1 MFSPGIK
8 DIIHQEM
15 LKERDK
21 LEQHIKS
28 LEDSL
33 DKASRSE
40 DKNTNDNNTTNNTL
54 TASYSHW
61 DTYEDIEELQEQ
73 INGAKKALFKLNDK
87 IQNHNNPN
95 SSSEKTCGHRYRC
108 SCSGD
113 KRAERAVVAM
123 KTCDRLDEM
132 VLFKEQ
138 GKTLFTQQNYK
149 EALALY
155 EKSLI
160 YFEYCFDGSQDERK
174 QADAI
179 REVCLLNAAAC
190 FLRLKLYSK
199 CIEYC
204 TDAIQVD
211 GSNPKAWFRRARALR
226 LTHDFDSAE
235 KDLERAREVSNLAI
249 RFSSSASTTELAAC
263 LSLSLANVDS
273 RLDNSTAWDDF
284 MLDSCCSSS
293 ETSLDNAFLFAS

>member
-21 LEQHIKS
+21 LEKHIQS
-28 LEDSL
+28 LENSL
-33 DKASRSE
+33 DKASKSVDDE
-40 DKNTNDNNTTNNTL
+40 NTNTNNVTL
-54 TASYSHW
+54 TSSYSHW
-61 DTYEDIEELQEQ
+61 DSYEDIEELQEQ
-73 INGAKKALFKLNDK
+73 INDAKKSLIKLNEK
-87 IQNHNNPN
+87 ITAHDEP
-95 SSSEKTCGHRYRC
+95 SSEKTCGHRYQC

-123 KTCDRLDEM
+123 KPCDRRKEM
-132 VLFKEQ
+132 ISFKEQ
-138 GKTLFTQQNYK
+138 GNTLFKQQNYK

-155 EKSLI
+155 EKALI
-160 YFEYCFDGSQDERK
+160 YFEYCFDGSPDERK
-174 QADAI
+174 QADSI

-211 GSNPKAWFRRARALR
+211 DSNPKSWFRRARANR
-226 LTHDFDSAE
+226 LTHDFDAAQ
-235 KDLERAREVSNLAI
+235 KDLERAREVSNGDTDTVQAI
-249 RFSSSASTTELAAC
+249 NRELRLLLDDIKKYNDSSSKLFTSTGKT
-263 LSLSLANVDS
+263 
-273 RLDNSTAWDDF
+273 
-284 MLDSCCSSS
+284 
-293 ETSLDNAFLFAS
+293 

>member
-21 LEQHIKS
+21 LEKHIKS
-28 LEDSL
+28 LKDSIE
-33 DKASRSE
+33 KASSSADENRN
-40 DKNTNDNNTTNNTL
+40 DNTNKTNNTL
-54 TASYSHW
+54 TSSYSHW
-61 DTYEDIEELQEQ
+61 DSYEDVEELHEQ
-73 INGAKKALFKLNDK
+73 INNAKKSLIKLNDK
-87 IQNHNNPN
+87 INNHDNPN
-95 SSSEKTCGHRYRC
+95 TSTNKQCGHRYQC

-113 KRAERAVVAM
+113 KRAEREVVAM

-132 VLFKEQ
+132 IHFKEQ
-138 GKTLFTQQNYK
+138 GNNLFTQQNYK

-160 YFEYCFDGSQDERK
+160 YFEYCFDGSPDERK

-190 FLRLKLYSK
+190 FLRLRLYSK

-204 TDAIQVD
+204 TDAIEVD
-211 GSNPKAWFRRARALR
+211 DSNPKAWFRRARAHR
-226 LTHDFDSAE
+226 LTHDFDAAE
-235 KDLERAREVSNLAI
+235 KDLDKAREVSNSETDTIQSIYCEL
-249 RFSSSASTTELAAC
+249 RLLKDDVKEYNDSSSKLFTSTRKT
-263 LSLSLANVDS
+263 
-273 RLDNSTAWDDF
+273 
-284 MLDSCCSSS
+284 
-293 ETSLDNAFLFAS
+293 

>member
-1 MFSPGIK
+1 MFSSGIK

-21 LEQHIKS
+21 LENHIKS

-33 DKASRSE
+33 DKANSSVE
-40 DKNTNDNNTTNNTL
+40 DKNRNDNTNTKNTTL
-54 TASYSHW
+54 TASYSQCNS
-61 DTYEDIEELQEQ
+61 YEDIEEVQEQ
-73 INGAKKALFKLNDK
+73 INNAKKALAKLNDK
-87 IQNHNNPN
+87 IHNHNNSD
-95 SSSEKTCGHRYRC
+95 SSSEKTCRHRYEC

-113 KRAERAVVAM
+113 KRAELQVVAM
-123 KTCDRLDEM
+123 KTCDRLNEM

-138 GKTLFTQQNYK
+138 GNTLFSQQNYK

-160 YFEYCFDGSQDERK
+160 YFEYCFDGSLDERK
-174 QADAI
+174 QADSI

-204 TDAIQVD
+204 TDAIKVD
-211 GSNPKAWFRRARALR
+211 DRNPKAWFRRARALR
-226 LTHDFDSAE
+226 LTHDFDAAE
-235 KDLERAREVSNLAI
+235 KDLERARKVSNGDTETVQSIDRELRLLQNDI
-249 RFSSSASTTELAAC
+249 KEYNDSSSKLFTFTG
-263 LSLSLANVDS
+263 
-273 RLDNSTAWDDF
+273 
-284 MLDSCCSSS
+284 
-293 ETSLDNAFLFAS
+293 ET

>member
-28 LEDSL
+28 LEESL
-33 DKASRSE
+33 SKANSSE
-40 DKNTNDNNTTNNTL
+40 DKNTNNNINTTHNTTL
-54 TASYSHW
+54 TSSYSHW
-61 DTYEDIEELQEQ
+61 DSYEDVEELHEQ
-73 INGAKKALFKLNDK
+73 ISDAKKDLVKLNDK
-87 IQNHNNPN
+87 IN
-95 SSSEKTCGHRYRC
+95 SHKNTSSEKSCSHRYQC

-113 KRAERAVVAM
+113 KRAEREVVAM

-138 GKTLFTQQNYK
+138 GNSLFTQHNYK
-149 EALALY
+149 GALALY
-155 EKSLI
+155 EKALI

-174 QADAI
+174 QADVI

-204 TDAIQVD
+204 NDAIQVD
-211 GSNPKAWFRRARALR
+211 DSNPKAWFRRARAHR
-226 LTHDFDSAE
+226 LQHDFDVAK
-235 KDLERAREVSNLAI
+235 KDLEKAKEVSNGDTDTVQAIDRELRLLADDVKQYNN
-249 RFSSSASTTELAAC
+249 SSSKLFKSTEKT
-263 LSLSLANVDS
+263 
-273 RLDNSTAWDDF
+273 
-284 MLDSCCSSS
+284 
-293 ETSLDNAFLFAS
+293 

>member
-21 LEQHIKS
+21 LEKHIKS

-33 DKASRSE
+33 NKASSSANE
-40 DKNTNDNNTTNNTL
+40 NTNDDKTTNNKTL

-73 INGAKKALFKLNDK
+73 INDAKKALFKLNEK
-87 IQNHNNPN
+87 INCHNNPH
-95 SSSEKTCGHRYRC
+95 SSSEKTCGHRYQC

-113 KRAERAVVAM
+113 KRAERAVVSM
-123 KTCDRLDEM
+123 KTCDRQNKM

-138 GKTLFTQQNYK
+138 GNTLFKQQDYK

-160 YFEYCFDGSQDERK
+160 YFEYCFDGSPNERK
-174 QADAI
+174 QADAV

-204 TDAIQVD
+204 TDAIEVD
-211 GSNPKAWFRRARALR
+211 DSNPKAWFRRARAHR
-226 LTHDFDSAE
+226 LTHDFNAAE
-235 KDLERAREVSNLAI
+235 KDLERTREVSNGDTDTIQAI
-249 RFSSSASTTELAAC
+249 NREL
-263 LSLSLANVDS
+263 
-273 RLDNSTAWDDF
+273 RLLRDDVKKYV
-284 MLDSCCSSS
+284 LQAIYIHRGD
-293 ETSLDNAFLFAS
+293 LK